1 MILMSGEA
9 GDITVIHGGIDEAA
23 RNAFQNAPLK
33 MEGASIKIH
42 ATLPNGNKYNI
53 EAD

>member
-9 GDITVIHGGIDEAA
+9 GDITVIHGEINEAA
-23 RNAFQNAPLK
+23 RNAYQNAPLK

-42 ATLPNGNKYNI
+42 ATLPDGDSYNI
-53 EAD
+53 EAN

>member
-42 ATLPNGNKYNI
+42 ATLPNGDTYNI
-53 EAD
+53 EAY